1 MEKATLDAKKA
12 TLDAKKA
19 KKATLDANFIF
30 EDGITE
36 DKNFLSNEAYNN
48 WLDDKIKS
56 HLLISTEK
64 GSDYTAKYLAFKDI
78 ENQILSDI
86 FCLAYDKQ
94 GIYKDIKSDFT
105 ADFGLECKF
114 SNKVIFGKIVEL
126 SFLQFKS
133 KKLKKGRWENIS
145 DDLNNIY
152 SNHSLILDFDFG
164 KWILKGDD
172 NKNIGLD
179 LEFANLIPSI
189 LANITKILSHNTKPE
204 NSAKQYLIDG
214 LIVTK
219 NGLKSKFKSID
230 NISTL
235 AEMLETSIKNYND
248 AFNINVLMAS
258 ALKKFDNKS
267 KLIELLKLID
277 PAHLDDEIKA
287 RKSTEAVA

>member
-1 MEKATLDAKKA
+1 MEKAAL
-12 TLDAKKA
+12 KA
-19 KKATLDANFIF
+19 KKVTLDTKSDFIF

-36 DKNFLSNEAYNN
+36 DKNFLSNESYNA
-48 WLDDKIKS
+48 WLDNKIKS

-64 GSDYTAKYLAFKDI
+64 GSDYTAKFLAFKDI
-78 ENQILSDI
+78 ENQILTDI
-86 FCLAYDKQ
+86 FCLAYDKK

-105 ADFGLECKF
+105 ADFGIDCKF

-152 SNHSLILDFDFG
+152 ANHSLILDFDFS

-172 NKNIGLD
+172 NRNIGLD
-179 LEFANLIPSI
+179 LEFINLIPSI
-189 LANITKILSHNTKPE
+189 LANITRILSHNTKPE

-214 LIVTK
+214 LIITK
-219 NGLKSKFKSID
+219 NGLKSKFKTID
-230 NISTL
+230 SISTL
-235 AEMLETSIKNYND
+235 AEMLETSIKNYNE

-258 ALKKFDNKS
+258 ALKKFENKS

-277 PAHLDDEIKA
+277 PSQLDDEIKA

>member
-1 MEKATLDAKKA
+1 MKKATEKATEKATLNETTNISTD
-12 TLDAKKA
+12 
-19 KKATLDANFIF
+19 FIF
-30 EDGITE
+30 DDNIQE
-36 DKNFLSNEAYNN
+36 DKVFLSNYAYNT

-78 ENQILSDI
+78 ENQILTDI
-86 FCLAYDKQ
+86 FCLAYDKK
-94 GIYKDIKSDFT
+94 GIYKDIKSEFT

-133 KKLKKGRWENIS
+133 KKKKQKQSKWEHIS
-145 DDLNNIY
+145 DDLNKIY
-152 SNHSLILDFDFG
+152 ANHSLILDFDFSN
-164 KWILKGDD
+164 WILKGDD

-179 LEFANLIPSI
+179 LEFTNLIPSI
-189 LANITKILSHNTKPE
+189 LANITKILSHNSKPE

-219 NGLKSKFKSID
+219 NGLKSKFKTID

-235 AEMLETSIKNYND
+235 AEMLETSIFNYNE
-248 AFNINVLMAS
+248 AFNINILMAS
-258 ALKKFDNKS
+258 ALKRFGDKS
-267 KLIELLKLID
+267 KLIELLKLIE
-277 PAHLDDEIKA
+277 PSQLDEEIKA

>member
-1 MEKATLDAKKA
+1 MKKA
-12 TLDAKKA
+12 TLNE
-19 KKATLDANFIF
+19 TLNETVNETVKIKSDFIF

-36 DKNFLSNEAYNN
+36 DKKFLSNETYNQ
-48 WLDDKIKS
+48 WLDDKIKN
-56 HLLISTEK
+56 HLLISADK

-78 ENQILSDI
+78 ENQILTDI

-94 GIYKDIKSDFT
+94 GIYKDIKNEFT

-133 KKLKKGRWENIS
+133 NKLKNGKWENIS
-145 DDLNNIY
+145 DDLNKIY
-152 SNHSLILDFDFG
+152 ANHSLILDFDLS
-164 KWILKGDD
+164 KWILKGD
-172 NKNIGLD
+172 NGKSIGLD
-179 LEFANLIPSI
+179 LEFIRLIPSI

-219 NGLKSKFKSID
+219 NGLKSKFKTID
-230 NISTL
+230 NILTL
-235 AEMLETSIKNYND
+235 AEMLETSIKNYNE
-248 AFNINVLMAS
+248 AFNINVLMSS
-258 ALKKFDNKS
+258 ALKRFEDKS

-277 PAHLDDEIKA
+277 PSKLDEEIKA